1 MEEKIMLLIVHSGEA
16 RSCAMEAITAA
27 KQGKMEEAE
36 KLIAKANAELSEA
49 HNTQTALIQAEAGG
63 EKVPMSLLMVHAQ
76 DHFMTSMTVKD
87 LAVEL
92 IEVYKRL

>member
-16 RSCAMEAITAA
+16 RSCAMEAIAAA